1 MRVIVIILLI
11 PVVVAALT
19 QVYFVQNF
27 IRDTAVHYLEKKLGT
42 PVSIEGFRMN
52 GFSGVSLTG
61 VSIEDQNHD
70 TLFYSGSLSVH
81 FDLLPLLRKQLVV
94 YNLRWHDVRA
104 NVYRTP
110 DDTAFNYQYILD
122 AFASPPDTTS
132 PTTSSG
138 YAFEIDTVQ
147 LSMFSLG
154 YYDSVGGMLASVS
167 FDSIGVRPREIN
179 PDSMRFALHE
189 LYVNGLQAEIRMKAS
204 GPDIAA
210 KADTANVA
218 TVMPW
223 LAAEGITL
231 LDSRVLFDDEPG
243 GFATRDTV
251 GSLRVKGLQLDLPH
265 QRITTDSVLLADS
278 YSGIRLAP
286 SADSA
291 TEATGADTSSAGYY
305 IRGGWLEISQT
316 RFRLDNTQE
325 PPVRYAGAMD
335 FNHLDADSISARLR
349 DVIFN
354 TDTLSGEVAHISL
367 SEKSGFHLRELR
379 ARVWYDPG
387 RLALDG
393 LLLRT
398 DRSRLGDT
406 LEVTTP
412 SWSTVSEHLNDLA
425 LHVNLDSC
433 MVDGADALYFVP
445 AYRDD
450 PTLRPI
456 FSKKVSLDAAL
467 KGSLAALDI
476 TRFHFSDQDG
486 NLIDLTGSVLRAA
499 DPDKIL
505 ADLRIKKIQTGDK
518 PLRSWLA
525 PGTLPPDISLPAR
538 VTVSGP
544 LVVSRER
551 VRTDLQ
557 WLSTDGNAH
566 LKADLDHYL
575 DSALARYDIAF
586 DLRDFQAGKLSG
598 DTSLGRVTASG
609 ILRGKGFSLPLMED
623 TASVQIPLLEYNR
636 YPYQGLD
643 IRARLNPSVF
653 SLYVDSKDTSV
664 NLIVSVRGSLDT
676 QRAYIEGDASVRR
689 LDLYATHWTADSLT
703 AALHMG
709 MRLSNINPYHLSGTV
724 EIDSLHLL
732 TDSVRIALDSIRLHA
747 ADSLDRQ
754 SITLEAPFAHLD
766 AMGHYNYRTI
776 FQNLGTLV
784 TRHLSP
790 DSTVTSDTLAA
801 ANLPHSDQPDSMGHQ
816 TIDVAGTL
824 TWPKSLESLS
834 PDFSLEQPATLTLH
848 GNTDSSLVTSSWMF
862 PRLVYGDF
870 GIDSLA
876 GRLQAD
882 QDSLKA
888 VTSISRVEHPSFP
901 LAATTLT
908 LRAARGAFHTGL
920 SILDTGG
927 KPKYA
932 LGMLLSRGT
941 PDSWTIHLDP
951 HLLLNAE
958 TWTAP
963 EDNDITLHNGA
974 LRHARLSLAS
984 GPQRLSLV
992 TQPDTGSATGAQLSF
1007 TDFSLSSL
1015 TNILASDTALASGKL
1030 NGTASIT
1037 DWLHTPALKADLK
1050 VDSLKV
1056 MRAPLGTLSLAASN
1070 HGKDYQVDLAL
1081 KGAGNDITL
1090 GGHYRMDQPAPL
1102 DFTLGLQPL
1111 SLASLEPLARDYV
1124 KGLKGELAGTLKITG
1139 SSAKPGVLGDLTFRR
1154 TSFNPRI
1161 INSTL
1166 HLYHEKIAFQPD
1178 GIHLDNFVL
1187 ADSANNEAVI
1197 NGTIRTRDYSHY
1209 FFNLNLKATDFE
1221 VLGPKQS
1228 ADQMFYG
1235 PAYIDSKITLLGT
1248 PDFPRVTMNLKLEP
1262 KSDVTFA
1269 IPETTPGIEER
1280 EGVVRFVDSTADID
1294 TVRREAATTAGRPAR
1309 VRPKGYEFSGN
1320 LELTPDAAIRIII
1333 DQQNGDNLYV
1343 KGNAT
1348 LNTTMDPGG
1357 NILLTGQYQIQQGK
1371 YELSLNQLI
1380 KRSFDIVKGSTIT
1393 WEGEPTH
1400 AEVNI
1405 TAMYL
1410 ANAPAID
1417 LVSDQ
1422 LSNASP
1428 DMRTRYK
1435 QKEPI
1440 QVYLMI
1446 KGDMMKPDIS
1456 FRLDMPEDH
1465 QNDLDGTVYNRLKQ
1479 INLIPSELNKQVM
1492 GLLVL
1497 NSFIPENPMDILS
1510 NGSGGLEQ
1518 TARQSVS
1525 KILSQ
1530 QLNNLASS
1538 LVKGVDLNFD
1548 LQSQQDYSSGT
1559 AQNSTNLNVGVSK
1572 HLFSDRLTVSVGND
1586 FALEGNS
1593 SQASGIAGNVS
1604 IAYALT
1610 KDGRYR
1616 ITAYRKD
1623 DNEEIIQGQVIETG
1637 VTFSLVMDY
1646 NKFREIFR
1654 KTQEDQ
1660 KLQLRKARKRRRA
1673 NPK

>member
-1 MRVIVIILLI
+1 MVVIILLI
-11 PVVVAALT
+11 PVAVAALT

-61 VSIEDQNHD
+61 VSVEDQHHD

-94 YNLRWHDVRA
+94 YDLRWHDVRA

-110 DDTAFNYQYILD
+110 GDTAFNYQYILD
-122 AFASPPDTTS
+122 AFAGPPDTTPS
-132 PTTSSG
+132 TGSSG
-138 YAFEIDTVQ
+138 YTFEIDTVQ
-147 LSMFSLG
+147 LSRFSLG
-154 YYDSVGGMLASVS
+154 YYDSAGGMLASVR
-167 FDSIGVRPREIN
+167 FDSIGLRPREIN
-179 PDSMRFALHE
+179 PDSMRFALHD
-189 LYVNGLQAEIRMKAS
+189 LHVNGLQAEIRMKAS
-204 GPDIAA
+204 T
-210 KADTANVA
+210 ADTAA
-218 TVMPW
+218 TRDTATAATTMPW

-231 LDSRVLFDDEPG
+231 LNSRVLFDDEPG

-251 GSLRVKGLQLDLPH
+251 GSLRVRGLQLDLSR
-265 QRITTDSVLLADS
+265 QRITTDSVLLADT
-278 YSGIRLAP
+278 YSGIRLSP
-286 SADSA
+286 SADSV
-291 TEATGADTSSAGYY
+291 TEAPDADTSSAGYY
-305 IRGGWLEISQT
+305 IRGGWLEITGT
-316 RFRLDNTQE
+316 RFRMDNTQE
-325 PPVRYAGAMD
+325 PPTRYAGAMD

-349 DVIFN
+349 DVVFN
-354 TDTLSGEVAHISL
+354 TDTLSGDVDHISL

-387 RLALDG
+387 RLALDD
-393 LLLRT
+393 LLLTT

-412 SWSTVSEHLNDLA
+412 SWSTVSGHLDDLA

-433 MVDGADALYFVP
+433 ILDGADALYFMP
-445 AYRDD
+445 AYQDD
-450 PTLRPI
+450 PTLKPI

-467 KGSLAALDI
+467 DGSLAALDI
-476 TRFHFSDQDG
+476 PRFRFSDHDG

-538 VTVSGP
+538 ITVSGP
-544 LVVSRER
+544 LLASREQ

-609 ILRGKGFSLPLMED
+609 ILRGKAFSLPLMED
-623 TASVQIPLLEYNR
+623 TASVRIPLVEYNR
-636 YPYQGLD
+636 YPYQD
-643 IRARLNPSVF
+643 IDIQARLDPSVF
-653 SLYVDSKDTSV
+653 SLYADSKDTSV
-664 NLIVSVRGSLDT
+664 DLNVSVRGSLDT
-676 QRAYIEGDASVRR
+676 QHAYVEGDASVRR
-689 LDLYATHWTADSLT
+689 LDLYATHWTTDSLT

-709 MRLSNINPYHLSGTV
+709 IRLGNINPYHLSGAV

-754 SITLEAPFAHLD
+754 SITLDAPFAHLD
-766 AMGHYNYRTI
+766 ATGHYNYQTI
-776 FQNLGTLV
+776 FQDLGTLV

-790 DSTVTSDTLAA
+790 DSTVRSDTLAA
-801 ANLPHSDQPDSMGHQ
+801 TAPAPEAGPDTMDHQ
-816 TIDVAGTL
+816 TIDLTGTL
-824 TWPKSLESLS
+824 SWPKSLQPLA

-848 GNTDSSLVTSSWMF
+848 GNTDSALVTSWWVF

-870 GIDSLA
+870 GVDSLT
-876 GRLQAD
+876 GDLQAD

-888 VTSISRVEHPSFP
+888 MTRVSRVEHPSFP

-908 LRAARGAFHTGL
+908 LNAARGAFHTGL
-920 SILDTGG
+920 SILDTKG
-927 KPKYA
+927 KPKYE
-932 LGMLLSRGT
+932 LGMLLSRKT
-941 PDSWTIHLDP
+941 PDAWTIHLDP
-951 HLLLNAE
+951 RLLLNAE
-958 TWTAP
+958 PWTVP
-963 EDNDITLHNGA
+963 QDNDITLNNGA

-984 GPQRLSLV
+984 GTQRLSLV

-1015 TNILASDTALASGKL
+1015 TNILASDTALASGRL

-1037 DWLHTPALKADLK
+1037 DWLQTPALKADLK

-1056 MRAPLGTLSLAASN
+1056 MRAPLGTLTVAASN
-1070 HGKDYQVDLAL
+1070 KGKDYQVDLAL

-1090 GGHYRMDQPAPL
+1090 AGHYRTDQPAPL
-1102 DFTLGLQPL
+1102 DFQLGLQPL
-1111 SLASLEPLARDYV
+1111 SLASLGPLAGDYV
-1124 KGLKGELAGTLKITG
+1124 KDLKGELAGTLKITG
-1139 SSAKPGVLGDLTFRR
+1139 SSSKPGVLGELTFRR
-1154 TSFNPRI
+1154 ASFNPRI

-1209 FFNLNLKATDFE
+1209 FFNLNLRATDFE
-1221 VLGPKQS
+1221 VLGPRQS

-1235 PAYIDSKITLLGT
+1235 PAYIDSKISLLGT

-1269 IPETTPGIEER
+1269 IPESTPGIEER

-1294 TVRREAATTAGRPAR
+1294 TVRREAATAGRPAR

-1333 DQQNGDNLYV
+1333 DHQNGDNLYV

-1371 YELSLNQLI
+1371 YEMSLNQLI

-1400 AEVNI
+1400 ADVDI

-1654 KTQEDQ
+1654 KTREEQ
-1660 KLQLRKARKRRRA
+1660 KLQLRKARKRKRA